1 MVDWKGLNIV
11 LSPTIF
17 FNFKMELSM
26 KRKILVFA
34 LFFVFLAS
42 LFFVACGQ
50 QETTETPKEEKQI
63 STAKEPVQAVK
74 ETTAKKLKA
83 GFIYVGPVGD
93 YGFSYAHDLGRKFAK
108 EKFPWLET
116 VIVESV
122 AESDSARIID
132 RLIQEQKCDVVFTTS
147 FGYMD
152 DTVKAGAKYP
162 EKIFMHSSG
171 FKRAANVGTYFGDLY
186 QMYYLNG
193 LMAGALTKTNKIGYV
208 AAFPIP
214 ELIRHIDAYALG
226 IKAANPKAKLNVRW
240 IYAWYGPDK
249 AKEAAQSLIAEGCD
263 ALAFTEDTPAVIEVG
278 QEVTE
283 KGKQIYTF
291 SHYSAMQPYG
301 KDSVVSGQLMN
312 WGGMYAEILEDI
324 YNDKWT
330 NKDMWWLAKE
340 KAAILGGNDTDTINP
355 KFVPELKEAM
365 IDSKEFGKISAYDLV
380 MKRYEQMQQGVDV
393 FEPFTGPIADN
404 KGVIQIQAGAK
415 ASKDDLLKIMYYVDN
430 VEGDIPQ

>member
-1 MVDWKGLNIV
+1 MRKKFFFVA
-11 LSPTIF
+11 LS
-17 FNFKMELSM
+17 
-26 KRKILVFA
+26 
-34 LFFVFLAS
+34 FVFLSS
-42 LFFVACGQ
+42 LFFVSCGQ
-50 QETTETPKEEKQI
+50 QEEKTETAKPEEV
-63 STAKEPVQAVK
+63 AKKAEPV
-74 ETTAKKLKA
+74 KKLKA

-93 YGFSYAHDLGRKFAK
+93 YGWSHAHDQGRKFAE

-132 RLIQEQKCDVVFTTS
+132 RLVQEQKCDVVFTTS

-152 DTVKAGAKYP
+152 DTLKAGAKYP
-162 EKIFMHSSG
+162 EKKFMHCSG
-171 FKRAANVGTYFGDLY
+171 FKQTANVGTYFGDLY

-193 LMAGALTKTNKIGYV
+193 IMAGALTKTNKIGYV

-226 IKAANPKAKLNVRW
+226 IKASNPEAKLNVRW

-301 KDSVVSGQLMN
+301 KDSVVSGQLMD
-312 WGGMYAEILEDI
+312 WGGMYAKILEDL
-324 YNDKWT
+324 YTEKWT
-330 NKDMWWLAKE
+330 NQDIWWLAKE
-340 KAAILGGNDTDTINP
+340 KAAILGGSPTDMINP
-355 KFVPELKEAM
+355 KFVPELKAAM

-380 MKRYEQMQQGVDV
+380 MKRYEQMKQGVDV

-404 KGVIQIQAGAK
+404 TGKIQIPAGTK
-415 ASKDDLLKIMYYVDN
+415 ASKKDLLGIMYYVDN
-430 VEGDIPQ
+430 VEGSIPQ